1 MSLHAALPPDEGP
14 CTECGTAFERAQAP
28 TPVTLN
34 VDANGD
40 RLVVTV
46 RGELDLDSD
55 QQLQQTLSDAL
66 DHARGGVEL
75 DLAGVDFC
83 DCSALNVLLRVHH
96 RARADAKTLVL
107 RASSPAVERL
117 MALTDTRPLFTAA
130 PRKPDQQPPPTHSD
144 DDLATENAQ
153 LHRAM
158 ETRATIDLAQ
168 GMLMGSFRLTASQS
182 WQVLVAAS
190 QHSNTK
196 LHRIADALVQT
207 TNGHDL
213 PEPIADH
220 LASAVKTHIEQPT
233 DRTPARGQGAGER

>member
-1 MSLHAALPPDEGP
+1 M
-14 CTECGTAFERAQAP
+14 
-28 TPVTLN
+28 TLN
-34 VDANGD
+34 VDTNGD
-40 RLVVTV
+40 RFVVTV
-46 RGELDLDSD
+46 CGELDLDSD

-96 RARADAKTLVL
+96 RAREHAKTLVL

-117 MALTDTRPLFTAA
+117 MALTETRPLFTAE
-130 PRKPDQQPPPTHSD
+130 PRKPDQQQSPPAPTT
-144 DDLATENAQ
+144 DDLAAENAQ

-196 LHRIADALVQT
+196 LHRVADALVQT

-213 PEPIADH
+213 PAPLAGH
-220 LASAVKTHIEQPT
+220 LATAVEAHTGQPT
-233 DRTPARGQGAGER
+233 DRPPSRGQGTGEH